1 MKLNKAGN
9 IVFRYGDYGDKFYII
24 IRGTVSV
31 FVPLKK
37 EVLIRENED
46 MKEGQNK
53 RIMTEVTKLTSPNSF
68 GDLALID
75 YKPRAATIK
84 WVDDWIFATID
95 KGNYQKILGRLQ
107 RK

>member
-84 WVDDWIFATID
+84 
-95 KGNYQKILGRLQ
+95 
-107 RK
+107 